1 MVVATIL
8 LFAQMMFGTPTPTK
22 AQQGVALTQA
32 HASGIVITDQ
42 QIVY

>member
-22 AQQGVALTQA
+22 AQQGVALNQA
-32 HASGIVITDQ
+32 HSSGIVVIDQ
-42 QIVY
+42 NIVQ